1 MQQLKRENAGVSQ
14 KIGLKTGVYHAE
26 MVRRYLWQMKLVL
39 LKFIEV
45 HELLYSLTGLLI
57 LCRPAY
63 LERSQI
69 GICKV
74 KNRDLL

>member
-1 MQQLKRENAGVSQ
+1 MWLISQ
-14 KIGLKTGVYHAE
+14 KDSKMYIYI
-26 MVRRYLWQMKLVL
+26 Y
-39 LKFIEV
+39 
-45 HELLYSLTGLLI
+45 
-57 LCRPAY
+57 RPAY